1 MSETA
6 KWLKSREDWLRV
18 IAIPGA
24 HGGFD
29 IALVIDGTYAVD
41 SGVRRLVRSHAERL
55 MAALKADGTPLGRP
69 VPVGVRPSIDAAADY
84 ARRREAACQA
94 IRKACE
100 VRDLDGLFEAMSEAV
115 RPPLDEFVDLED
127 AFHGDE

>member
-1 MSETA
+1 MNETA

-55 MAALKADGTPLGRP
+55 MAALKADGMPLGRP
-69 VPVGVRPSIDAAADY
+69 VPVGSAPASTPPLTTRGAAKRH
-84 ARRREAACQA
+84 ARRSGRRA
-94 IRKACE
+94 R
-100 VRDLDGLFEAMSEAV
+100 
-115 RPPLDEFVDLED
+115 
-127 AFHGDE
+127 